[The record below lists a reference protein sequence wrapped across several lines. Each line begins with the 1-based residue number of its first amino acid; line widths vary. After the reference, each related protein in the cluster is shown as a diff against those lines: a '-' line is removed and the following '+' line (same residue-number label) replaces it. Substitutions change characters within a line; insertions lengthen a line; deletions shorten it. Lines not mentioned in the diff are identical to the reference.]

1 MGTKSKVDRV
11 KETLDAVVRMFESGD
26 VPAVVQKAVFP
37 APNIPIA
44 KWSLR
49 NRVLAALAGTSDARG
64 FRQWKGAGRHVR
76 KGARAFSILG
86 PRMVK
91 VEDKATGDE
100 STRLVGFVAIPVFR
114 LEDTEGESLDYELP
128 TVPAHPL
135 MDVADRWG
143 IKVRAEVFNGA
154 RYGWTNGREIVLCDE
169 AEETFFH
176 ELGHCADGREH
187 SLKGGQHS
195 DQEIVA
201 ELTAAVLARMVG
213 RQPRNDGF
221 HYRYILGYS
230 QKWFP
235 KLSADDALRRGCER
249 VLGRACKAIER
260 ILEEADKPA
269 AVAAGAA

>member
-1 MGTKSKVDRV
+1 MGNPKVDRV
-11 KETLDAVVRMFESGD
+11 KETLDAVVDLFLSGD
-26 VPAVVQKAVFP
+26 VPATVQKATFP

-49 NRVLAALAGTSDARG
+49 NRVLAAMAGTSDARG
-64 FRQWKGAGRHVR
+64 FRQWKAAGRHVR
-76 KGARAFSILG
+76 KGARSFSILG

-100 STRLVGFVAIPVFR
+100 STRLIGFVAIPVFR
-114 LEDTEGESLDYELP
+114 LQDTEGDSLDYDLP

-135 MDVADRWG
+135 MDVAERWG

-154 RYGWTNGREIVLCDE
+154 RYGWTNGREIVVCDE

-187 SLKGGQHS
+187 GELKGGQHS

-221 HYRYILGYS
+221 HYRYIMGYS

-249 VLGRACKAIER
+249 VLSRACKAIEK
-260 ILEEADKPA
+260 IIAAATVGAETPA
-269 AVAAGAA
+269 AA